1 MGTVRVPSDEEIGAA
16 YDQGREVV
24 IALFH
29 NTLEQLANCIQVLK
43 LVKNS
48 RNSGKPPSSDGYNRP
63 APKSLRKRHG
73 KKSGGQAG
81 HVGYT
86 LHAVEHPKLVTVH
99 RVQQCSHCQVSL
111 KRVKASRYEKRQVFE
126 VPRVRVEVT
135 EHQAEIKLCPRCGK
149 ENRVVFP
156 VGVTQP
162 VQYGSGYQSA
172 NGVFQPI
179 SAAATGTNGEDLKPC
194 TDTRSPK
201 ARSWKPIRK
210 RVSRS

>member
-1 MGTVRVPSDEEIGAA
+1 M
-16 YDQGREVV
+16 
-24 IALFH
+24 
-29 NTLEQLANCIQVLK
+29 
-43 LVKNS
+43 KNS

-135 EHQAEIKLCPRCGK
+135 EHQAEIELCPRCGK
-149 ENRVVFP
+149 ENRACVSSRRDTAGAVRKRD
-156 VGVTQP
+156 
-162 VQYGSGYQSA
+162 QSA

-179 SAAATGTNGEDLKPC
+179 SAAATGTNGGGILKPC
-194 TDTRSPK
+194 TDTRSPNK
-201 ARSWKPIRK
+201 MIVEANQEAREQVVGVNRAIQQHLTEKEKVVHFDETGARAEGQL
-210 RVSRS
+210 